1 MPVDPMPEEV
11 EVPDDGPD
19 ISQDPQYIPEDVDD

>member
-1 MPVDPMPEEV
+1 MPQEV

-19 ISQDPQYIPEDVDD
+19 ISQDSQYVPEDVDD